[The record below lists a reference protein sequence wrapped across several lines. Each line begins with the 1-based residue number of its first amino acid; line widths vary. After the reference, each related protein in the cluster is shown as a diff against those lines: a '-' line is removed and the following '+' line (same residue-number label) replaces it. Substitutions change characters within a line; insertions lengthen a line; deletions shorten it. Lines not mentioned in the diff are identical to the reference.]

1 MKDANVLMLKGGNDC
16 LFVNFDHVIPDVPIS
31 IFLTASIVQ
40 RSVRCELFMFE
51 FACQNSTALF
61 FYSCFFPPLGIGC
74 DLGFN
79 PDIGRSKFCDRT
91 TETNNTMTEYISESL
106 VMFGWP

>member
-1 MKDANVLMLKGGNDC
+1 MQDANVLMLKGDDDC
-16 LFVNFDHVIPDVPIS
+16 LFVNFDHVIPDVSIS
-31 IFLTASIVQ
+31 TFLTASTVQ
-40 RSVRCELFMFE
+40 RSICCELFMFE
-51 FACQNSTALF
+51 FACQNRIALF

-79 PDIGRSKFCDRT
+79 PDIGRNTFYDRT

-106 VMFGWP
+106 VMFGFP